1 MNLDRYPVVASDSS
15 FVYEFVSEGKNGKV
29 AKVIIYSETH
39 IHNLFNL
46 VLGDKNLE
54 TGEIDDTVTTNNGDS
69 RKVLATVAS
78 TLYSFTE
85 KFPDVMIFAEG
96 STRSRTR
103 LYKIGISNH
112 LNLITPYFEVFGLT
126 LKDKW
131 EQFVSTSNYSAFLVK
146 RKRTNFNI

>member
-1 MNLDRYPVVASDSS
+1 MNLDRYPVAVSDSS

-29 AKVIIYSETH
+29 AKIIVFSKTH
-39 IHNLFNL
+39 VHNLYNL

-54 TGEIDDTVTTNNGDS
+54 TGEIDDAVTTNNGDS

-78 TLYSFTE
+78 TLYSFTQ

-112 LNLITPYFEVFGLT
+112 LNLITPDFEVFGFT
-126 LKDKW
+126 LKSEW
-131 EQFVSTSNYSAFLVK
+131 ESFNSKSDYSAFLVI
-146 RKRTNFNI
+146 RKKK